1 MIGTR
6 ATALPASFP
15 ELSSPSLSLA
25 TRNKTKLT
33 DSHST
38 VWLTIISQA
47 CVRYEVIDSQ

>member
-6 ATALPASFP
+6 ATALPASCP

-38 VWLTIISQA
+38 A
-47 CVRYEVIDSQ
+47 G